1 MTDSQ
6 SIGFVGVGLMGR
18 GMALNLLKA
27 GYPVTLYVHCNREG
41 IDRLVELGAAETGDL
56 HELARRSDILIL
68 CVNNAQTVRKV
79 TDGLLPALRAGHL
92 LIDATT
98 SDPATTREISSTLQ
112 KYGVD
117 YADSPVTGGPPEAE
131 AGCLGSLVGCD
142 VATFS
147 RVEKIVCAYSKVV
160 QRIGGIGTGHHAKLL
175 NNFVTQG
182 TVALLAEA
190 YSRARDNDV
199 DWHALYSVMQA
210 GAARSG
216 TLEKMVKPALDGDF
230 DGSRFTIRSA
240 FKDFGYFCELAA
252 ASARGSSDLAE
263 AIRNVFEDAVSAGG
277 GDRYVGA
284 LLDPQFRAIANKRS
298 APG

>member
-27 GYPVTLYVHCNREG
+27 GHPVTLYVHRNREG
-41 IDRLVELGAAETGDL
+41 IDRLIELGAAETSDL

-79 TDGLLPALRAGHL
+79 TDRLLPALRAGHL

-117 YADSPVTGGPPEAE
+117 YADAPVTGGPPEAE
-131 AGCLGSLVGCD
+131 AACLGSLVGCD
-142 VATFS
+142 AATFS
-147 RVEKIVCAYSKVV
+147 RVERIVSAYSKVV

-230 DGSRFTIRSA
+230 DGSRFTIRNA
-240 FKDFGYFCELAA
+240 FKDLGYFCELAA
-252 ASARGSSDLAE
+252 ASERGSSDLAE

-284 LLDPQFRAIANKRS
+284 LLDPQFSASANKKS
-298 APG
+298 APD